1 AAAPF
6 DRNDADFMLRS
17 SDNVEFRV
25 HRLILSMASFVFES
39 MFSMPKP
46 PTLPSDPPGIPEISI
61 PEDSETLDLFLRICY
76 PLIDPEVQTLLLLR
90 KVLTAGIKYDAPM
103 VIHAM
108 KRELRQ
114 PRFMDTQP
122 LRAFA
127 IACLCDLEEEAKIAA
142 EISVVEG
149 VVISKASSSPEVDEI
164 SAGAYYRLLRLNR
177 TRAVKASL
185 KRPKKSRSKEYCV
198 NFTGILPLCRTSVCK
213 ASTLTPLPVV
223 TPSLSSPFTSL
234 NHDGADIVLHT
245 KDSVDFF
252 VHRVIVT
259 FASPTFLSSLSK
271 ERTSE
276 ESENQRPVYLLA
288 EDSHTTDI
296 LLRMCYPVDHPDIPS
311 SDHYLD
317 VACAAHRYGF
327 CKVEQT
333 LLRSW
338 SEHATNAPLRF
349 YFAAVQCGWEA
360 EARACARQLVTTL
373 SPKDLDDAYVPE
385 MESVSSV
392 PYRRLLSYAE

>member
-177 TRAVKASL
+177 TRA
-185 KRPKKSRSKEYCV
+185 
-198 NFTGILPLCRTSVCK
+198 

-392 PYRRLLSYAE
+392 PYRRLLSYAEACR